1 MAFFFTAIILGASLG
16 VQLQLPLA
24 LLGVLLMEAGVWGL
38 SPELFPNERHYCELR
53 DEGDKMI
60 QLIRVLN
67 AAAIAKDT
75 GTADSKRFQA
85 TLERMHESALEMSK
99 LASKEDDSWTSAHL
113 PSNPQSVL
121 IVAADAIYL

>member
-1 MAFFFTAIILGASLG
+1 LVLAFFFTAIILGASLG

-38 SPELFPNERHYCELR
+38 SSELFPNDRRYSELR

-60 QLIRVLN
+60 QLIRELN

-75 GTADSKRFQA
+75 GAEDAKRFQA
-85 TLERMHESALEMSK
+85 TLERMHESVMEMSK
-99 LASKEDDSWTSAHL
+99 LASKEDEA
-113 PSNPQSVL
+113 
-121 IVAADAIYL
+121 